1 MTAEAITGSASAA
14 PAAASYVA
22 EGLGSVGIPG
32 GAAKAPPGRVP
43 APAGAADASG
53 AVVVRDLRRLPKA
66 HLHLHLE
73 GSMRPA
79 TLADLARRHGVP
91 VPDMDAYGSFREFGL
106 RYDEAVSL
114 VRCEDDLRRVVREVV
129 EDAAT
134 DGAVW
139 LEPAVN
145 PVRYGQAFGRS
156 SAYVLDL
163 LIDEACGA
171 AARAGIGCGLL
182 VTALRHLDPREAVG
196 LARLAA
202 TRADAGVA
210 GFGLAADESLHPP
223 EPFADAFA
231 LARAA
236 GLIAAPHAGELAG
249 PASVRGALDALGAQ
263 RVQHGVRAIEDAGLV
278 ARLADEGVALD
289 VCPTSNFRLGIV
301 DSVTAHPL
309 PRLLDAGVRC
319 TLAADD
325 SLLFGAGLLDEY
337 EKARTVLGL
346 SDNSLAE
353 VARSSLE
360 ASGAPEGTVRAGVAG
375 VAAWLKG
382 QGAANW

>member
-1 MTAEAITGSASAA
+1 MTAQA
-14 PAAASYVA
+14 V
-22 EGLGSVGIPG
+22 PG
-32 GAAKAPPGRVP
+32 GAGATEPLPGDVAPASLGTVP
-43 APAGAADASG
+43 APHPPAADTTTALP
-53 AVVVRDLRRLPKA
+53 RDLRRLPKA

-79 TLADLARRHGVP
+79 TLADLARRYGVP
-91 VPDMDAYGSFREFGL
+91 VPDMDAYSGFGEFGL

-145 PVRYGQAFGRS
+145 PVRYGRAFGRS

-163 LIDEACGA
+163 MIDEACGA

-182 VTALRHLDPREAVG
+182 VTALRHLDPREAVD
-196 LARLAA
+196 LARLAT
-202 TRADAGVA
+202 TRAEAGVV

-263 RVQHGVRAIEDAGLV
+263 RVQHGVRAVEDAGLV

-301 DSVTAHPL
+301 DSVAAHPL

-325 SLLFGAGLLDEY
+325 SLLFGSGLLDEY
-337 EKARTVLGL
+337 ESARTVLGL

-360 ASGAPEGTVRAGVAG
+360 ASGAPEETVRARVAG
-375 VAAWLKG
+375 VASWLEG
-382 QGAANW
+382 VGRAGS

>member
-1 MTAEAITGSASAA
+1 MTAEAVSGSAGATEPSPGTARPPTSSLA
-14 PAAASYVA
+14 DEPGTAGRPGDFAAAAS
-22 EGLGSVGIPG
+22 
-32 GAAKAPPGRVP
+32 GALP
-43 APAGAADASG
+43 
-53 AVVVRDLRRLPKA
+53 RDLRRLPKA

-79 TLADLARRHGVP
+79 TLADLARRNGVP
-91 VPDMDAYGSFREFGL
+91 VPDMNAYSDFGEFGL

-129 EDAAT
+129 EDAAE
-134 DGAVW
+134 DGSVW

-145 PVRYGQAFGRS
+145 PVRYAQAFGRS
-156 SAYVLDL
+156 PSYVLDL

-182 VTALRHLDPREAVG
+182 VTALRHLDPREAVD

-223 EPFADAFA
+223 QPFAAAFA

-249 PASVRGALDALGAQ
+249 PASVRGARDALGAQ
-263 RVQHGVRAIEDAGLV
+263 RVQHGIRAIEDASLV

-301 DSVTAHPL
+301 DSVAAHPL
-309 PRLLDAGVRC
+309 PRLLEAGVRC

-325 SLLFGAGLLDEY
+325 SLLFESGLLDEY
-337 EKARTVLGL
+337 ESARMVLGL
-346 SDNSLAE
+346 SDDSLAE
-353 VARSSLE
+353 LARNSLQ
-360 ASGAPEGTVRAGVAG
+360 ASGAPEETVRAGVAG
-375 VAAWLKG
+375 VAAWLTG
-382 QGAANW
+382 VGAAGG

>member
-1 MTAEAITGSASAA
+1 MTSEAITAGA
-14 PAAASYVA
+14 
-22 EGLGSVGIPG
+22 
-32 GAAKAPPGRVP
+32 GAAEPLPAR

-53 AVVVRDLRRLPKA
+53 HPVPPRDLLRLPKA

-79 TLADLARRHGVP
+79 TLAGLARRPGVP
-91 VPDMDAYGSFREFGL
+91 VPDMEAYDSFSEFGL
-106 RYDEAVSL
+106 RYDDAVSL
-114 VRCEDDLRRVVREVV
+114 IRSEDDLRRVVREVV
-129 EDAAT
+129 EDAAA

-145 PVRYGQAFGRS
+145 PVRYGQLFGRG

-163 LIDEACGA
+163 LLDEALGA
-171 AARAGIGCGLL
+171 AERAGIGCGLL
-182 VTALRHLDPREAVG
+182 VTALRHQDPREAVD

-202 TRADAGVA
+202 TRAQGGVV

-223 EPFADAFA
+223 EPFAEAFA

-249 PASVRGALDALGAQ
+249 PESVRGALDALGAQ
-263 RVQHGVRAIEDAGLV
+263 RVQHGVRAVEDAALV
-278 ARLADEGVALD
+278 TRLAAEGVTLD
-289 VCPTSNFRLGIV
+289 VCPTSNFRLGVV
-301 DSVTAHPL
+301 DSVAAHPL

-325 SLLFGAGLLDEY
+325 SLLFGSGLLDEY
-337 EKARTVLGL
+337 ASARTVLGL
-346 SDNSLAE
+346 SDDALAQ

-360 ASGAPEGTVRAGVAG
+360 ASGAPEETVRAGVAG
-375 VAAWLKG
+375 VATWLTEG
-382 QGAANW
+382 PG